1 MIISKTPLRISIGG
15 GGTDLP
21 SFYSLLGSYFISAAI
36 DKYIYI
42 VVQERKY
49 HNEFLIKYS
58 KTETTRNVLKI
69 KNELVR
75 ESLKLLKI
83 EKPVEIVSIA
93 DISGETGLGSSA
105 AFTVSVLNALHTF
118 KKEHVSPEQLAQEA
132 CHIAMD
138 VLNHPSGKQDE
149 YICSLGGLSAFKI
162 SKKGKVDVIR
172 DEFDIDFIRELEHYL
187 YMFYTGITRS
197 SKSILSDQREKTK
210 KGNKKMIN
218 NLKEIQR
225 LGYEIK
231 NALKKENAP
240 RFGELLH
247 EHWLIKKQRN
257 RTTNPKINKWYEI
270 ARKNGALGGK
280 IMGAGGGGFFL
291 FYCQKNAPQMIR
303 ALEKVGLKNIPF
315 NFDYNGSKIIADF

>member
-1 MIISKTPLRISIGG
+1 MIIAKTPLRISIGG

-21 SFYSLLGSYFISAAI
+21 SFYSLYGSYFISAAI

-42 VVQERKY
+42 IIQERKY

-58 KTETTRNVLKI
+58 KTETTKNILKI

-83 EKPVEIVSIA
+83 KKPIEIVSIA

-105 AFTVSVLNALHTF
+105 AFTVSVLNALHAF

-138 VLNHPSGKQDE
+138 ILNHPSGKQDE
-149 YICSLGGLSAFKI
+149 YICSLGGLTAFKI
-162 SKKGKVDVIR
+162 SKQGRITVVR
-172 DEFDIDFIRELEHYL
+172 NEFNAEFIRELEHYL
-187 YMFYTGITRS
+187 YIFYTGVTRS
-197 SKSILSDQREKTK
+197 SKNILNDQREKTK
-210 KGNKKMIN
+210 KRNKKMIN
-218 NLKEIQR
+218 NLKETQR
-225 LGYEIK
+225 LGKEIRK
-231 NALKKENAP
+231 VLKKENAP

-257 RTTNPKINKWYEI
+257 KTTNSKINNWYEI

-280 IMGAGGGGFFL
+280 IIGAGGGGFFL
-291 FYCQKNAPQMIR
+291 FYCQKNAPQMIK
-303 ALEKVGLKNIPF
+303 ALEKVGLKHIPF
-315 NFDYNGSKIIADF
+315 NFDYNGTKVIADF